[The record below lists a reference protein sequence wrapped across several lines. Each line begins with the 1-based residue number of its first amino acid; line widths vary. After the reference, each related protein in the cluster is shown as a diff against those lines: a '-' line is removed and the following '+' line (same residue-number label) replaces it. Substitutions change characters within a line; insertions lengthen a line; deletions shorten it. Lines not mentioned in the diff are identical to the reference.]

1 MASPTTLVLWSAPAD
16 VRRSE
21 FTELADHVFGPALA
35 RAYTRDLVLEDLG
48 GLTAEQALERG
59 RAVRSVWNALCDAMD
74 VPDTDRWE
82 IPLAERK
89 R

>member
-1 MASPTTLVLWSAPAD
+1 MPAE

-59 RAVRSVWNALCDAMD
+59 HRVRTVWTALCEAMD
-74 VPDTDRWE
+74 VPESDRWE
-82 IPLAERK
+82 IPVVQRP